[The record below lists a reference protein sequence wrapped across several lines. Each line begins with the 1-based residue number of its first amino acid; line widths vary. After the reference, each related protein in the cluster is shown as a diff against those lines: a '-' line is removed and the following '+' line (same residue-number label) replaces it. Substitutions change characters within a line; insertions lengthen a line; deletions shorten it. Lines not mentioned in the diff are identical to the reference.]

1 MMNKPIAKREL
12 GHLSVAVWAN
22 EREEQGTTFRS
33 VSLSRRYYDRQ
44 GGEWKSTT
52 VSLNPADV
60 PTVVRLLQEIE
71 GELIETAIDPK

>member
-1 MMNKPIAKREL
+1 MNKPIAKREL

-22 EREEQGTTFRS
+22 ERQDDGGAFRS

-44 GGEWKSTT
+44 SGEWKSTS

-60 PTVVRLLQEIE
+60 PTVIRLLQGIE
-71 GELIETAIDPK
+71 SELIETAIDSK